1 VRAGAALAGVA
12 LGAALGAGVALGVTV
27 VLTMRVGATQ
37 SSGWTTVAPV
47 VGS

>member
-1 VRAGAALAGVA
+1 MRAGAALAGAALGGA
-12 LGAALGAGVALGVTV
+12 LGADVALGVTI
-27 VLTMRVGATQ
+27 VLMMLVGATQ